1 MLLLRYCRISRKPK
15 KKPNI
20 HRPDPTRG
28 FFVPMSSQPE
38 EIYHLVSK
46 DFQLP
51 EVKEEFSEEKA
62 IEILTKAISQL
73 MDRNLEKLLQI
84 CYRVDLSEQK
94 LKEILH
100 YSKPEEVAKDLA
112 QALWDRQK
120 LKVET
125 RRRYSGD

>member
-1 MLLLRYCRISRKPK
+1 MC
-15 KKPNI
+15 
-20 HRPDPTRG
+20 PDPIRG

-73 MDRNLEKLLQI
+73 MDRNLEKLLQ
-84 CYRVDLSEQK
+84 R
-94 LKEILH
+94 
-100 YSKPEEVAKDLA
+100 LA
-112 QALWDRQK
+112 R
-120 LKVET
+120 
-125 RRRYSGD
+125 